1 MHRWSK
7 QKIGKETLD
16 LNYTLNEMKLTDI
29 NSTFYP
35 TAAKYTFFSSAQR
48 IITKIVHILG
58 HKTSFNAFKFIQVI
72 KCLGNS
78 QEVGN

>member
-35 TAAKYTFFSSAQR
+35 TAAKPHSFQVHREFSRTDHMLS
-48 IITKIVHILG
+48 
-58 HKTSFNAFKFIQVI
+58 HKTHLNTFKKFEIMSDVFSN
-72 KCLGNS
+72 LT
-78 QEVGN
+78 